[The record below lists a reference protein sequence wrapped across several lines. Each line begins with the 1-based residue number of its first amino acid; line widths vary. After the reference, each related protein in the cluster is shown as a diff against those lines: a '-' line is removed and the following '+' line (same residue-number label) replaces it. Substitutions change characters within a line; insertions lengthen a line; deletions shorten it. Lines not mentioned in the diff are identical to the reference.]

1 MEQAQLK
8 QLQDLQLNLKKDEEH
23 LNYQEE
29 RYLGKW
35 QDKKLPLWERQLEL
49 EAIMKA
55 AGTQR
60 FKDLIATARKKNA
73 ESTTKHGQVL
83 LKGLINPMAEALR
96 EYVESQ
102 KSAKQKRPSA
112 AAKILARLDYDV
124 TALVAGKYLLD
135 CISLLQTLNKAS
147 IRIGEALEMECRLE
161 SDWTL

>member
-1 MEQAQLK
+1 
-8 QLQDLQLNLKKDEEH
+8 
-23 LNYQEE
+23 
-29 RYLGKW
+29 
-35 QDKKLPLWERQLEL
+35 
-49 EAIMKA
+49 MKA

-102 KSAKQKRPSA
+102 KPAKQKRPSA

-135 CISLLQTLNKAS
+135 CISLQQTLNKAS

-161 SDWTL
+161 KAIGRFKYGCAVHGGVSSERPRPCCR